1 MIARLTLVPLLAAG
15 IALSVAPAAQAK
27 RTYCQKWA
35 AADPDKPKV
44 VKKTGGITVYRASRT
59 YSACSDALKK
69 GYALTIADDGQTAKT
84 IVTAR
89 KRCLAILFSGGTSP
103 PEILIRDLGAKSRS
117 SAVRTV
123 GYGTTGAAVGAL
135 KMATNCS
142 LAWSEVVEGAVTV
155 YGRGIAPFSAIP
167 EGTSTVAG
175 TAATIAEARS
185 VTIRAAGKGAT
196 IGWLSG
202 GVAQS
207 KTLP

>member
-123 GYGTTGAAVGAL
+123 GYGTTGAAVGDRGRHRRDHRRGAERDDPRRRQGRDDR
-135 KMATNCS
+135 
-142 LAWSEVVEGAVTV
+142 LAQRRRRAEQDAAVAARARPGV
-155 YGRGIAPFSAIP
+155 RPRSRGRRSRQ
-167 EGTSTVAG
+167 
-175 TAATIAEARS
+175 ARS
-185 VTIRAAGKGAT
+185 ASPPCT
-196 IGWLSG
+196 
-202 GVAQS
+202 
-207 KTLP
+207 